1 MISYLNELKAL
12 GVEINAESRVD
23 MILQSLSELFNQ
35 FENDV
40 AMNKKCG
47 E

>member
-23 MILQSLSELFNQ
+23 MILNQ
-35 FENDV
+35 FKNDV